1 MPRLR
6 RAPLP
11 GQADCRRTVC
21 RNPNV
26 ATGADGR
33 TTVTI
38 CDIGFSRSLAVND
51 IVIASATPLK
61 CV

>member
-6 RAPLP
+6 RVPLP
-11 GQADCRRTVC
+11 GQTGCRRTVC

-38 CDIGFSRSLAVND
+38 CNTGFSRSLAVND